1 MINKV
6 YFSSLNLNKLIK
18 LAERSNNILEV
29 NHSDNLLIISVV
41 ENVGAIVSK
50 AQSALGTGM
59 VKNLTTEVFQKDTYR
74 DETFKGL
81 RMLIDAG
88 SKRHARPD
96 FQKASFRLAK
106 VFDSHGKNL
115 YRWSY
120 EEQTKAL
127 KALFKDLGK
136 EQAAKDLQM
145 IGGSEWLEE
154 LKHDQ
159 KAFDEVFLR
168 HQRQQEDQER
178 SQDREVWL
186 ELKPALE
193 NLYTVLNALATT
205 DQVEDLEQ
213 TIEQINSEID
223 LIMKDPR

>member
-18 LAERSNNILEV
+18 LAERSNNILEI

-41 ENVGAIVSK
+41 ENVNAIVSK
-50 AQSALGTGM
+50 AQAALGSGL
-59 VKNLTTEVFQKDTYR
+59 VKNLTTEVFQKDTFR

-88 SKRHARPD
+88 LKRHARPD
-96 FQKASFRLAK
+96 FQKACARLAK
-106 VFDSHGKNL
+106 IFDSHGKNL

-127 KALFKDLGK
+127 KALFKDL
-136 EQAAKDLQM
+136 EQERAEQDLKM
-145 IGGSEWLEE
+145 IGGADWLEE

-159 KAFDEVFLR
+159 EAFDEVFLR
-168 HQRQQEDQER
+168 HKKQREDEEK
-178 SQDREVWL
+178 SADREVWL

-205 DQVEDLEQ
+205 DQVEDLEE
-213 TIEQINSEID
+213 TIDQINTEID
-223 LIMKDPR
+223 SIMKDPR